1 MAAEIL
7 PCDCAPGG
15 SVLVYTGTNSGGRGS
30 QYFFQRGEGDDTEH
44 SVSFDRK
51 WHAEQWAREG
61 MIKFH
66 PRNKSGGQPSK
77 TKGEQSSE
85 QQEQYA

>member
-44 SVSFDRK
+44 SVLIASGMPSNGL
-51 WHAEQWAREG
+51 AR
-61 MIKFH
+61 
-66 PRNKSGGQPSK
+66 
-77 TKGEQSSE
+77 
-85 QQEQYA
+85 A